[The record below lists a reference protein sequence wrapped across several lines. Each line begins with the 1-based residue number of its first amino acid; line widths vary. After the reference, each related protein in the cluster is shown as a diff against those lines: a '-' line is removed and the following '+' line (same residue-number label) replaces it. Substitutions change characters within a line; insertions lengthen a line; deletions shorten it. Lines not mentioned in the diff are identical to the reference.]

1 MKKRLLASLLI
12 TSVNPTLLY
21 AQTDLA
27 QTPADLPE
35 MVVTA
40 TRSEVP
46 ITALYGIAGLAL
58 IKLIKTATVTQDSR
72 NTAS

>member
-12 TSVNPTLLY
+12 TSVNPPLLY

-46 ITALYGIAGLAL
+46 IDQL
-58 IKLIKTATVTQDSR
+58 SS
-72 NTAS
+72 ASIELFSKVEISSCPPITKSES